1 MLHFEE
7 QVDTLLQGL
16 PLLELLNG
24 LKVERELIL
33 GNPIGEVPL
42 LLSTPSGSDL
52 AGRLRKLSRTIV
64 KEEPSM
70 EDREDD
76 SINNSHILKSSRL
89 FSHEDLLLE
98 SQRNILLSDQN
109 IVEDS

>member
-1 MLHFEE
+1 M
-7 QVDTLLQGL
+7 
-16 PLLELLNG
+16 
-24 LKVERELIL
+24 ERDLIL
-33 GNPIGEVPL
+33 GNPIGETQLV
-42 LLSTPSGSDL
+42 STPSGSDL

-109 IVEDS
+109 IIEDSQERGY